1 MAKIPRNKG
10 KKGPA
15 QRKGYSLKIK
25 TYARKLYT
33 IDKLKHSEISKKI
46 YKKFN
51 INVPASTLST
61 WYDNKN
67 MEKVANI
74 PEDRLNVND
83 KT

>member
-33 IDKLKHSEISKKI
+33 IDKLKHSEIRKKVN
-46 YKKFN
+46 KKFN

-61 WYDNKN
+61 WYTK
-67 MEKVANI
+67 
-74 PEDRLNVND
+74 
-83 KT
+83 KTQK